1 MKVLAF
7 SGSSRKDS
15 FNQMAVNAVTDC
27 LSCEVTSIS
36 LKELKLPIYDG
47 DDETAN
53 GLHEGARTLR
63 SLLSEHDGVVV
74 GSPEYNG
81 FMTPLLIN
89 AIDWATRSEEGAPDL
104 SCFAD
109 KIFLIASTSPGA
121 LGGLRSATH
130 LRTML
135 SGIGAIVSPDLF
147 VVPTSAKSFDEQ
159 GKLTADPLKARAQ
172 QVADR
177 LVKLMAQLNGNL

>member
-15 FNQMAVNAVTDC
+15 YNQLAVNAVTDC
-27 LSCEVTSIS
+27 LRCEVTAIS
-36 LKELKLPIYDG
+36 LKDLDLRIYDA
-47 DDETAN
+47 DDEAAS
-53 GLHEGARTLR
+53 GLPEGARKLRTL
-63 SLLSEHDGVVV
+63 LAEHDGVIV
-74 GSPEYNG
+74 GCPEYNG

-89 AIDWATRSEEGAPDL
+89 AIDWATRSEEGTPDL

-109 KIFLIASTSPGA
+109 KIFLIASTSPGS

-147 VVPTSAKSFDEQ
+147 VVPTSAKSFGED
-159 GKLTADPLKARAQ
+159 GRLTAEPLQARAR

-177 LVKLMAQLNGNL
+177 LLKLMEQLNGQL